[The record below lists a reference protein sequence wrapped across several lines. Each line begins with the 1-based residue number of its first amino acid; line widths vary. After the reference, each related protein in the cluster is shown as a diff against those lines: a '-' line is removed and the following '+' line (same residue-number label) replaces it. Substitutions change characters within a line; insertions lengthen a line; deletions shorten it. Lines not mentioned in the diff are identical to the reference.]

1 MAPSLS
7 SHLSGTSRWAS
18 IHSTLCGFNKHLAD
32 CVSEIKRVAVSQRR
46 FFGWN
51 VHVWL
56 TLSPSHQI
64 IFGVI
69 RRSIIRVIRLIHRTW
84 AVAVAPATVLVRM
97 CPDRCLVK
105 YRASF
110 EDDIRQWKRPLW
122 NFLALPPVDQFF
134 FTGLCHSGP
143 MAGNLDEQLSKS
155 VTQLECTDATSA
167 GCDGPIDRIS
177 SSDPRAVRPLPPAD
191 WQLAGPLFHP
201 HFVSFPRKQ

>member
-32 CVSEIKRVAVSQRR
+32 CVSEIKRFAVSQRR

-69 RRSIIRVIRLIHRTW
+69 RRSIIRVIRLIHRSLQPSWCGCVRIGVLSNAALRLKMTF
-84 AVAVAPATVLVRM
+84 VSGNAPSGT
-97 CPDRCLVK
+97 
-105 YRASF
+105 SWHF
-110 EDDIRQWKRPLW
+110 RQLI
-122 NFLALPPVDQFF
+122 NFF

-191 WQLAGPLFHP
+191 WQLAVPLFHP

>member
-1 MAPSLS
+1 MECARLAHFVAESSNNFRSHPAEYHPCHPIDSSNVGGCGRAESWCGCVRIGVLSNAVLRLKMTFVSGNAP
-7 SHLSGTSRWAS
+7 SGTSWHFR
-18 IHSTLCGFNKHLAD
+18 
-32 CVSEIKRVAVSQRR
+32 Q
-46 FFGWN
+46 
-51 VHVWL
+51 
-56 TLSPSHQI
+56 
-64 IFGVI
+64 
-69 RRSIIRVIRLIHRTW
+69 LI
-84 AVAVAPATVLVRM
+84 
-97 CPDRCLVK
+97 
-105 YRASF
+105 
-110 EDDIRQWKRPLW
+110 
-122 NFLALPPVDQFF
+122 NFF